1 MEEIGRKV
9 AVLGVRMS
17 QSHEP
22 EQDTA
27 NESESVQLEV
37 EDMTTMQKVLD
48 MFDVISQMV
57 CDSEENSVGRSR
69 STEGERLM
77 AEIVSLRAG
86 QLALIQEDFE
96 CALGSVS
103 EVKKAFSEIG
113 YTRCHGLLVQLA
125 RQIETESR
133 QHEKRQVLLDRA
145 HRFMT
150 PSDIS
155 KYQTRRGDAIL
166 KCAQD
171 ALSSGR
177 FDHSLAF
184 IVKAKRAFSQSDK
197 PEMMAK
203 LEELNR
209 KVVLEATRMASDSLI
224 LEATRTT
231 TLHEGP
237 APTATQNQTW
247 LQSSTSR
254 TASESESCAASDA
267 STEANH
273 AQNSSSDCMPASAI
287 DAVFSP
293 HDETKKIIR
302 RIDDGGK
309 VALNQEQDE
318 LEDEIQR
325 LRRGLEA
332 SKSQLDND
340 VVPIHRKSATYST
353 RVSSITS
360 FTASQHAPCAQE
372 SSLQD
377 DVAGALSIGA
387 ATTQVTYNIYAVY
400 GGVPQSGNATLS
412 DWTHVC
418 LLSNPPC
425 SFFRSIRSAVKA
437 ISEWTSL

>member
-1 MEEIGRKV
+1 MAEIGRKV
-9 AVLGVRMS
+9 AVLGARMS
-17 QSHEP
+17 QSRVP

-27 NESESVQLEV
+27 YKSLSVQLEV
-37 EDMTTMQKVLD
+37 EDMNKMQKVLD

-57 CDSEENSVGRSR
+57 CDSEENSVGRNS
-69 STEGERLM
+69 SAEGERLM

-86 QLALIQEDFE
+86 QLALIQEDFDS
-96 CALGSVS
+96 ALGSVS
-103 EVKKAFSEIG
+103 EVKKAFSDIG
-113 YTRCHGLLVQLA
+113 YMRCHGLLHQLA
-125 RQIETESR
+125 RQIETELR
-133 QHEKRQVLLDRA
+133 QHEKRQAMLDRA
-145 HRFMT
+145 HRFMA
-150 PSDIS
+150 PGDIS
-155 KYQTRRGDAIL
+155 NYQTRRGNGIL
-166 KCAQD
+166 QCAQD

-184 IVKAKRAFSQSDK
+184 IVKAKRAFSQSDT

-224 LEATRTT
+224 LEATRTEPQ
-231 TLHEGP
+231 EGP
-237 APTATQNQTW
+237 APNAMQHQTL

-254 TASESESCAASDA
+254 TASDSESSAASDA

-273 AQNSSSDCMPASAI
+273 AQASTSDRSASGI

-293 HDETKKIIR
+293 HDETTKIIR

-332 SKSQLDND
+332 SKSQLHND
-340 VVPIHRKSATYST
+340 VVPIHRKSATYPD

-360 FTASQHAPCAQE
+360 FTASPHARRAQE
-372 SSLQD
+372 SSLHND
-377 DVAGALSIGA
+377 DTGALSIGA
-387 ATTQVTYNIYAVY
+387 ATPQVSYSTFCGIC
-400 GGVPQSGNATLS
+400 
-412 DWTHVC
+412 W
-418 LLSNPPC
+418 
-425 SFFRSIRSAVKA
+425 RSAKR
-437 ISEWTSL
+437 